1 MKALRTTDQLGGPAW
16 AAISPGRSTRARR
29 RESKSTKEA
38 AAAIVSLSQQAGRQ
52 NKSLGKGTSAQLDGC
67 AFISGLLA
75 SDRDDIKA
83 GRDGT
88 GRDGAGRCGG
98 HGSSADSEPA
108 PVAPRR
114 IVSCH
119 ASVPAFGFGTHWQN
133 SRHRQEKTLG
143 GGKTTA
149 PVKQTVSLDG
159 RLPVRET

>member
-88 GRDGAGRCGG
+88 GRGAAEATG
-98 HGSSADSEPA
+98 A
-108 PVAPRR
+108 PLTANLLLWPLVESFP
-114 IVSCH
+114 VMQ
-119 ASVPAFGFGTHWQN
+119 AFLRLVLART
-133 SRHRQEKTLG
+133 
-143 GGKTTA
+143 GKTQDT
-149 PVKQTVSLDG
+149 G
-159 RLPVRET
+159 RKKHSVAAKLQHP